1 MFKAVVGPRMEFL
14 DLVPEWPGSQHDS
27 RILQNSRVYMRF
39 QQHELTGMLV
49 GDAGYPCLPF
59 LLMPIRN
66 PQNEEEER

>member
-27 RILQNSRVYMRF
+27 RILQNSKVYMRF

-49 GDAGYPCLPF
+49 GDA
-59 LLMPIRN
+59 
-66 PQNEEEER
+66 